1 MSAVPPTR
9 FRQETRVAWRSID
22 GESVLID
29 PTSGTV
35 FVLNRVGSQVWAL
48 LEEPRTVEELAA
60 SVGRTHD
67 RAPASVAD
75 DVETFLTDLADRSLI
90 EETT

>member
-48 LEEPRTVEELAA
+48 LEEPRTVDDTTINATTGLSIGLYVVAA
-60 SVGRTHD
+60 IVAVVGCCMHC
-67 RAPASVAD
+67 A
-75 DVETFLTDLADRSLI
+75 
-90 EETT
+90 